1 MHHVLRA
8 RSTVC
13 IHTCTGYVLS
23 REVLDLCNFFW
34 LAVPSSSSDPPI
46 HILFVIMPAKVI
58 LIADPDG
65 PNPVNPL
72 GASTRTAL
80 AGSLRAALNDPS
92 VTSIVLA
99 GRGSNFSAGADIREF
114 GRPSSIS
121 SGGGNGGTCPPVP
134 SLVELCQMYESSPKP
149 VVAAISGACLG
160 GGLELA
166 LACHYRVCPGPA
178 TPGAGAARTK
188 LGLPEVNLG
197 LIPGAGGTQRLPR
210 LCGVAYA
217 VRAITSGKPA
227 GPAGALRVGLIDGV
241 AGAGTAP
248 SSSESLLDCA
258 VRWAVY
264 AEAMPPAGRMVS
276 RRAVRGS
283 PRELNA
289 LCDKAAKKIPRPEKG
304 GEAGHA
310 AVRAIRASFGS
321 TFEGGMATEAKLFWD
336 LLLESGQG
344 RARRHAF
351 FSERASTSSPA
362 TSGAARSSARELVA
376 NPAQTAVGVV
386 GAGTMGSGIAL
397 SFLRA
402 GYSPVI
408 LVDNNTKGLER
419 GVGLIHGLIK
429 TDAAKGRLKP
439 QAAMAMAASLSSST
453 DMSALGACS
462 LIVEA
467 VFENLEVKKA
477 IFGQLDGIAP
487 PKAYLSTNTSTL
499 DVDAIASALSPE
511 RRGRCVG
518 MHFFSPAHVMKLV
531 EIVRSSSTSD
541 ETVAAISS
549 VTKKI
554 NKVGVTVGNC
564 DGFVG
569 NRMLIPYTSEMLF
582 VVEAGGATV
591 AQVDAALTRF
601 GMAVG
606 PFVMSDIAGNDI
618 GYSIRRERGVATD
631 PETGRPGPNRKEGMR
646 YTDLGDDLVVKL
658 GRIGQKAGKGWY
670 TYDKRFAK
678 GRWPLPSS
686 EVNAFVANYAAKS
699 SSPDKGCRLNGDEIV
714 ERLLYPLVNEG
725 FKILEEEIARD
736 PADIDVIYLYG
747 YGFPAY
753 RGGPMFWAD
762 NEVGLPKLLGR
773 LEQFHSKYPGS
784 DYFEPSQLLRKCVS
798 LGIGV
803 QEYYRVGRHKSE
815 SGRSKL

>member
-1 MHHVLRA
+1 M
-8 RSTVC
+8 
-13 IHTCTGYVLS
+13 
-23 REVLDLCNFFW
+23 
-34 LAVPSSSSDPPI
+34 
-46 HILFVIMPAKVI
+46 
-58 LIADPDG
+58 
-65 PNPVNPL
+65 
-72 GASTRTAL
+72 
-80 AGSLRAALNDPS
+80 
-92 VTSIVLA
+92 
-99 GRGSNFSAGADIREF
+99 
-114 GRPSSIS
+114 
-121 SGGGNGGTCPPVP
+121 
-134 SLVELCQMYESSPKP
+134 
-149 VVAAISGACLG
+149 
-160 GGLELA
+160 
-166 LACHYRVCPGPA
+166 
-178 TPGAGAARTK
+178 
-188 LGLPEVNLG
+188 
-197 LIPGAGGTQRLPR
+197 
-210 LCGVAYA
+210 
-217 VRAITSGKPA
+217 
-227 GPAGALRVGLIDGV
+227 
-241 AGAGTAP
+241 
-248 SSSESLLDCA
+248 
-258 VRWAVY
+258 
-264 AEAMPPAGRMVS
+264 
-276 RRAVRGS
+276 
-283 PRELNA
+283 
-289 LCDKAAKKIPRPEKG
+289 
-304 GEAGHA
+304 
-310 AVRAIRASFGS
+310 
-321 TFEGGMATEAKLFWD
+321 
-336 LLLESGQG
+336 
-344 RARRHAF
+344 
-351 FSERASTSSPA
+351 
-362 TSGAARSSARELVA
+362 
-376 NPAQTAVGVV
+376 
-386 GAGTMGSGIAL
+386 
-397 SFLRA
+397 
-402 GYSPVI
+402 
-408 LVDNNTKGLER
+408 
-419 GVGLIHGLIK
+419 
-429 TDAAKGRLKP
+429 
-439 QAAMAMAASLSSST
+439 
-453 DMSALGACS
+453 
-462 LIVEA
+462 
-467 VFENLEVKKA
+467 
-477 IFGQLDGIAP
+477 
-487 PKAYLSTNTSTL
+487 
-499 DVDAIASALSPE
+499 
-511 RRGRCVG
+511 
-518 MHFFSPAHVMKLV
+518 
-531 EIVRSSSTSD
+531 
-541 ETVAAISS
+541 AAISS